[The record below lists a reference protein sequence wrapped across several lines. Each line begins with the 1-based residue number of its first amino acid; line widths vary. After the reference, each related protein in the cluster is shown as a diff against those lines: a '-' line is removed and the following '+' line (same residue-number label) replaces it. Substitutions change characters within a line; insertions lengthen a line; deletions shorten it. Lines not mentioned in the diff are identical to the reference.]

1 MTLLHVEVCGDLAV
15 HDTLLSIEKDQ
26 TAARY
31 RPAYGWRD
39 AGTS

>member
-1 MTLLHVEVCGDLAV
+1 MRGYLGE

-31 RPAYGWRD
+31 RPAYGWRE